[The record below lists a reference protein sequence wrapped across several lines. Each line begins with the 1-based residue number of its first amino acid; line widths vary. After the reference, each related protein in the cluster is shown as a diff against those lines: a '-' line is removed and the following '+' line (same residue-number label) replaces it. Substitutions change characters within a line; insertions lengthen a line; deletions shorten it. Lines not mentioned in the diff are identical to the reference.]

1 VLLLSESVGLAAIL
15 GRLLHGEDRLAQ
27 AGSLRE
33 AAEQG
38 GLAAADAVVLD
49 APPDARLGAVE
60 QLRRDYQGPLVV
72 LVEPGAHAGDLPQ
85 DEAATLLARP
95 FAAEDLGAVL
105 GLPPLG
111 QQADRGRPRPPLAS
125 GAAARPA
132 APPAGSDVG
141 EPRPADGQP
150 GGPDVAA
157 ALDLVAAARL
167 AAARRPGGWPATDPA
182 GRSAW
187 WWLRHRV
194 GALPDELVHAW
205 RARRWVRV
213 AGFWAVCLLAFLV
226 AFVLAAQNDSL
237 GAVDVTPLPTVEV
250 DQPAAPTTTVR
261 LPATTGRAGT
271 FGAGGFRGTFIT
283 STTLAARV
291 TTTTVGGVPGGGG
304 ATRPPTTRPTTS
316 TNAATT
322 TTNDQSSTTDTT
334 VTGP

>member
-15 GRLLHGEDRLAQ
+15 GRLLHREDRLAQ

-38 GLAAADAVVLD
+38 GPAAADAVVLD

-85 DEAATLLARP
+85 DEATTLLARP

-111 QQADRGRPRPPLAS
+111 QPADRGRPWPPLAA

-132 APPAGSDVG
+132 APADSDDG
-141 EPRPADGQP
+141 EPRPADERP
-150 GGPDVAA
+150 GGRVVAA

-167 AAARRPGGWPATDPA
+167 AAARRPGGWPATDPT

-194 GALPDELVHAW
+194 RALPDELVHAW

-226 AFVLAAQNDSL
+226 AFVLAAQDDRL

-261 LPATTGRAGT
+261 LPATTGRDGT
-271 FGAGGFRGTFIT
+271 LGAGGFRGTFIS
-283 STTLAARV
+283 STTLGARV
-291 TTTTVGGVPGGGG
+291 TTTTVGRVPGGGG

-316 TNAATT
+316 TNGATT
-322 TTNDQSSTTDTT
+322 TTNDQSSTTATT